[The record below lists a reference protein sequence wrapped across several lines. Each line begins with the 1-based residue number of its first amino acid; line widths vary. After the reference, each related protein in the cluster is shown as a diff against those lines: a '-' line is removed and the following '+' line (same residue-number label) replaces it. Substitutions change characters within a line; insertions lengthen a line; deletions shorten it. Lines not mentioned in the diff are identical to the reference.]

1 MAFDLR
7 DLAVRV
13 LVAPMAGGPSTPEL
27 AAAGSTAG
35 GLGFVPA
42 GYLTADVF
50 AERLAAAQQLT
61 TQPVGANLFVPQPS
75 AATPEAIDRYS
86 TALRPDARRFG
97 VELGTPRFDD
107 DGWAAKVDV
116 LLELRPAVASFTFGL
131 PGADELRR
139 LRAAGI
145 TILGTVTT
153 PTEARLA
160 VARGVD
166 GVVVQGPAAGGHRGT
181 FDPTAAPSEEPL
193 DALLPR
199 VIADVEVPVVAAG
212 GLMTADD
219 VARVRRAGAVA
230 AQLGTAFLL
239 ADEAGSSPVHR
250 KALRDKE
257 FNETTVTKAFSG
269 RYARGL
275 RNCFVDDHDAE
286 APFGYPEVHYLTSP
300 LRAAAIRAGD
310 PHAVNVWAGTGYGR
324 AVSAPASDIMRALT
338 TVAPRS

>member
-7 DLAVRV
+7 DLPVPV
-13 LVAPMAGGPSTPEL
+13 LVAPMAGGPSTPDL

-50 AERLAAAQQLT
+50 AEKLSAAMRMT

-75 AATPEAIDRYS
+75 AATPEAIERYAA
-86 TALRPDARRFG
+86 ALTPDARRYG
-97 VELGTPRFDD
+97 AELGAPRFDD
-107 DGWAAKVDV
+107 DAWRAKIDV
-116 LLELRPAVASFTFGL
+116 LLAVRPAVASFTFGL
-131 PGADELRR
+131 PSTDEVRR

-145 TILGTVTT
+145 TTVGTVTSLE
-153 PTEARLA
+153 EARRA

-166 GVVVQGPAAGGHRGT
+166 ALVAQGPAAGGHRGT
-181 FDPTAAPSEEPL
+181 FDPTAPPPDQPL
-193 DALLPR
+193 GELLAALTAS
-199 VIADVEVPVVAAG
+199 VDVPVVAAG

-219 VARVRRAGAVA
+219 IAGVRRAGAVA

-239 ADEAGSSPVHR
+239 ADEAGSTSAHR
-250 KALRDKE
+250 AALQDDA
-257 FNETTVTKAFSG
+257 FTETALTKAFSG

-275 RNCFVDDHDAE
+275 RNRFIDEHDTE
-286 APFGYPEVHYLTSP
+286 APFGYPEVHYLTGP

-310 PHAVNVWAGTGYGR
+310 PHGFYVWAGTGFRKATAG
-324 AVSAPASDIMRALT
+324 AVADIMRNL
-338 TVAPRS
+338 S